1 MPFRAEL
8 AEAHEQ
14 EEAERRKRFG
24 SFLLA
29 GLFFVI
35 AAVGLQM
42 WLIGDTRSTVHEL
55 QVEVDKVQQTQE
67 EIQQTQAEGKVRGLK
82 IRALTCRNVELLGG
96 TFKEGDPCLDDEIKD
111 YFQPQGEA
119 G

>member
-1 MPFRAEL
+1 MPVRAEL
-8 AEAHEQ
+8 AKAHDE

-24 SFLLA
+24 RFILA
-29 GLFFVI
+29 GLFFMI

-55 QVEVDKVQQTQE
+55 QVEVGKVQATQE

-82 IRALTCRNVELLGG
+82 LRAIGCRNVELQGG
-96 TFKEGDPCLDDEIKD
+96 TFQEGDPCTDAELEP
-111 YFQPQGEA
+111 YFTPQGEA